1 LLDDLGVVFAC
12 REVTVYR
19 RIVACS
25 LAVAAAAG
33 ATLSAEQWTGWR
45 GAARTGVSTAAVPA
59 SLAAKA
65 AEVWAVPV
73 GIGHASPIVEG
84 QRVYVFARKAGQEVA
99 QAIDLATGKPVWSAA
114 YDQPYTMNSA
124 AAAHGEGPK
133 STPVLAEGRLFT
145 LGITGTLSAFDAA
158 SGKVIWRHAYDQE
171 LGPPPDYGTA
181 MSPLVDNGLLIAH
194 VGGIRGGAL
203 RAFDPATGA
212 TKWSWT
218 GDGPGYGSPVA
229 FTAGGVRQIVTE
241 TKTKVVGVEAATGK
255 LLWSLPLE
263 TPYEQNAVTPAV
275 AGDLVIVS
283 GLDQSTYAVRPTRD
297 AKGAWTPTKVW
308 ERKEFPAYMSSPVVV
323 GNTVYGLTHR
333 NKGQFFA
340 VDAATGVTRW
350 TSPPRQAENASI
362 TAAGGRLWCL
372 TDAAM
377 LVVIKADPGA
387 FTEVGRLEVAP
398 SATWASPV
406 LLGPQMLVKDVE
418 HLRLVKIG

>member
-1 LLDDLGVVFAC
+1 MVS
-12 REVTVYR
+12 R
-19 RIVACS
+19 RFVACS
-25 LAVAAAAG
+25 LGVFATAG
-33 ATLSAEQWTGWR
+33 AILSAEQWPGWR

-65 AEVWAVPV
+65 TEVWSVPI
-73 GIGHASPIVEG
+73 GIGHASPIVDA
-84 QRVYVFARKAGQEVA
+84 QRVYVFARKGEQEVA
-99 QAIDLATGKPVWSAA
+99 QAFDLATGKPVWAAA

-124 AAAHGEGPK
+124 AAGHGKGPK
-133 STPVLAEGRLFT
+133 STPVLAGGRLFT
-145 LGITGTLSAFDAA
+145 LGIAGTLSAFDAA
-158 SGKVIWRHAYDQE
+158 SGKVLWRHAYDRE
-171 LGPPPDYGTA
+171 FGPPPDYGTA
-181 MSPLVDNGLLIAH
+181 MSPLVDGNLLIAH

-212 TKWSWT
+212 TKWSWA
-218 GDGPGYGSPVA
+218 GDGPGYASPIV
-229 FTAGGVRQIVTE
+229 FVSGGVRQIVTE
-241 TKTKVVGVEAATGK
+241 TKTKVVGVDAATGQ

-275 AGDLVIVS
+275 AGDLVVVS
-283 GLDQSTYAVRPTRD
+283 GLDAATYAIRPTRD
-297 AKGAWTPTKVW
+297 TKGAWTPVKVW
-308 ERKEFPAYMSSPVVV
+308 ERKEFPTYMSSPVVV
-323 GNTVYGLTHR
+323 GGTVFGLTHR

-340 VDAATGVTRW
+340 LDAATGATRW

-372 TDAAM
+372 TDAAT
-377 LVVIKADPGA
+377 LVVIKAEPGA
-387 FTEVGRLEVAP
+387 FAEVGRLEVAP

>member
-1 LLDDLGVVFAC
+1 M
-12 REVTVYR
+12 YR
-19 RIVACS
+19 HILVS
-25 LAVAAAAG
+25 SLLAVLAAG

-65 AEVWAVPV
+65 TEMWSAPV
-73 GIGHASPIVEG
+73 GIGHASPIVDG
-84 QRVYVFARKAGQEVA
+84 QRVYVFTRKGEQEVA
-99 QAIDLATGKPVWSAA
+99 QAIDLATGKPVWTAA

-124 AAAHGEGPK
+124 ATAHGKGPK
-133 STPVLAEGRLFT
+133 STPVLAAGRLFT
-145 LGITGTLSAFDAA
+145 LGIAGTLSAFDAA
-158 SGKVIWRHAYDQE
+158 TGKVLWRHAYDKE
-171 LGPPPDYGTA
+171 FGPPPTYGTS
-181 MSPLVDNGLLIAH
+181 MSPIVENGLLIAH
-194 VGGIRGGAL
+194 VGGERGGAL

-218 GDGPGYGSPVA
+218 GDGPGYASPIA
-229 FTAGGVRQIVTE
+229 FVAGGVRQIVTE
-241 TKTKVVGVEAATGK
+241 TKTKVVGVDAATGQ

-283 GLDQSTYAVRPTRD
+283 GLDAATYAVRPTRD
-297 AKGAWTPTKVW
+297 AKGAWTPVKVW

-323 GNTVYGLTHR
+323 GGTVFGLTHR

-340 VDAATGVTRW
+340 LDAATGATRW
-350 TSPPRQAENASI
+350 TSPPRQAENASL

-372 TDAAM
+372 TDAAT
-377 LVVIKADPGA
+377 LVVLKAEPGA
-387 FTEVGRLEVAP
+387 FAELGRLEVAP
-398 SATWASPV
+398 SSTWASPV
-406 LLGPQMLVKDVE
+406 LLGPQILIKDVE